1 MVVGGLAATLH
12 LDGHGC
18 PVQRAL
24 PSNCTLHHLA
34 PGNPGPPF
42 GFGEGQFPDAWVRLA
57 STPRGELLEGTEWMC
72 SDCPLA
78 RLPAG
83 VKPLRASVNA
93 QGIRVDVIAKDNE
106 VLQEAVSVLR
116 AGGATVRVLRS
127 SGRAGMALSSGAF
140 VDLGSLT
147 GRQLEI
153 MQTAVRMGYFDAQR
167 GASILELAERAPSE
181 SDMEGPGFPFQARPA
196 TVTSHDQRGVLL
208 ESWTW
213 IAQACSR
220 RRGPR
225 PVAEQVRQSWPPV

>member
-1 MVVGGLAATLH
+1 MGGLAATLH

-153 MQTAVRMGYFDAQR
+153 MQTAVRMGYLDAQR
-167 GASILELAERAPSE
+167 GASILELAERVGCSGPTAHEHLRKATWKVLDSLFRQGRPPSLATTSE
-181 SDMEGPGFPFQARPA
+181 EFSLNLGPGLLRPA
-196 TVTSHDQRGVLL
+196 VEEEVQ
-208 ESWTW
+208 
-213 IAQACSR
+213 
-220 RRGPR
+220 GP
-225 PVAEQVRQSWPPV
+225 